1 MVDASPQPRSIR
13 RCAKMR
19 HEHGT
24 GRALVFVVV
33 PVYNGGATL
42 ADLVRRIAQAFT
54 AVTASWEV
62 ILVNDASRD
71 DSWGLIEKLAAENPV
86 VVRGYRPCAQLRPTC
101 RASGRHSQRERG
113 RHRHDGRRSPAF
125 AGKRIPGASCGPGF
139 SGEADVVYGLPA
151 IDRHDL
157 FRRIAAWAAKA
168 LLERALG
175 VKGVSMASSFR
186 VFRTSLRSAFAA
198 YEGPDVNIDALLSWG
213 TARFAVVPIEH
224 RPREHGR
231 STYTL
236 RELLRYTRGLL
247 TGFSVLPLRLASY
260 VGFVL
265 TVFGFL
271 VLADVIGV
279 YFLQGGGVPGFPFLA
294 SIVAIF
300 SGAQLFALGI
310 IGEYLAC
317 IHFRAMHRPT
327 HVVRKETP

>member
-1 MVDASPQPRSIR
+1 MDMEQDATSVS
-13 RCAKMR
+13 
-19 HEHGT
+19 
-24 GRALVFVVV
+24 VVV
-33 PVYNGGATL
+33 PVYDGAAAL
-42 ADLVRRIAQAFT
+42 PDLVRRIAQT
-54 AVTASWEV
+54 LTPAVAGSWELL
-62 ILVNDASRD
+62 LVNDASRD
-71 DSWGLIEKLAAENPV
+71 DSWALIEKLAAADPGR
-86 VVRGYRPCAQLRPTC
+86 VRGIDLARNVGQHAALLAGIRGARGNVTVTMDDDLQHRP
-101 RASGRHSQRERG
+101 EEI
-113 RHRHDGRRSPAF
+113 PALL
-125 AGKRIPGASCGPGF
+125 ATLEKSDDV
-139 SGEADVVYGLPA
+139 DVVYGLPA

-157 FRRIAAWAAKA
+157 FRRFSAWAAKTM
-168 LLERALG
+168 LERALG
-175 VKGVSMASSFR
+175 VKGVSMTSSFR

-198 YEGPDVNIDALLSWG
+198 YEGPDVDIDALLSWG

-236 RELLRYTRGLL
+236 RKLLRHTRSLL

-260 VGFVL
+260 LGFVL

-271 VLADVIGV
+271 VLAYVVGV

-327 HVVRKETP
+327 HVVRRETP